1 MANYTKT
8 TNFAAKDT
16 LPSGSAGKIIK
27 GTEHDTEYNN
37 IATAISTK
45 LDAASGTV
53 TNLTGSAVNLSVVG
67 LTASSG
73 TLTNLSFA
81 SGTISSLLTDLAV
94 ADGGTGASTAAAARS
109 NLLPSYTSNAGK
121 TLNVNSGATDVEWV
135 TPAGGFSNIAVLTS
149 GTSWTAPSGVTKIK
163 VTCVGGGGGGGG
175 AYNSTAGG
183 AGGGGGTSIKIFTVT
198 GGSSY
203 TYAVGAGGAGGDY
216 YDSGRFPPG
225 TSSPGTAGG
234 ASTFTV
240 GGTTITGNGGNGGS
254 AGASGG
260 AGATGGTAT
269 SGDLNMTGGAG
280 IGSAGIG
287 GGSILSNHGNGLSYG
302 GGGNGN
308 GGNGANGVIVVEY

>member
-8 TNFAAKDT
+8 TNFAAKDS

-37 IATAISTK
+37 IAAAIVTK
-45 LDAASGTV
+45 LDAASGSATNLGV
-53 TNLTGSAVNLSVVG
+53 IGFTFSSGTITNLTSD
-67 LTASSG
+67 LT
-73 TLTNLSFA
+73 
-81 SGTISSLLTDLAV
+81 I
-94 ADGGTGASTAAAARS
+94 ADGGTGASTASTARS
-109 NLLPSYTSNAGK
+109 NLLPSYSTNGGK
-121 TLNVNSGATDVEWV
+121 VLSVNSGATDVEWV
-135 TPAGGFSNIAVLTS
+135 TPTGGFSNLSVLTS
-149 GTSWTAPSGVTKIK
+149 GTTWTAPSNVTKIK

-183 AGGGGGTSIKIFTVT
+183 AGGGGGTSIKVFTVT

-225 TSSPGTAGG
+225 SSTAGGGGG

-254 AGASGG
+254 AGATGG
-260 AGATGGTAT
+260 AGASGGTAT
-269 SGDLNMTGGAG
+269 NGDLNMTGGAG

-308 GGNGANGVIVVEY
+308 GGNGANGVIVIEY